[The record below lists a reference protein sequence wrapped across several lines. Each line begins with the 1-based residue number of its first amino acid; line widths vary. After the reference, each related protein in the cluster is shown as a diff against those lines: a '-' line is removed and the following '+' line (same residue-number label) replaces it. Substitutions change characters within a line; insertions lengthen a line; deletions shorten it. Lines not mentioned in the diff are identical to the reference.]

1 LFQLR
6 ASLDAA
12 FSGKESM
19 KKIAA
24 VLLVLVAIV
33 GGALFW
39 LSGNIDGLIKNAIES
54 YGSAMTQS
62 KVTVGAVK
70 ITPADGKGTISNLA
84 IGNPAGFKTA
94 HALKVARIDIDIDI
108 ASVARDVIVI
118 RHIAVVA
125 PDVIYEKGETMTNF
139 DAIQKNIATYLGP
152 SDGKKEGKKLIVEQ
166 LTIRDAKAE
175 ASAAFMNGKTVSVP
189 LPDITLKDIG
199 RAKGGI
205 TAGELGQEVAGALK
219 AKLSGAV
226 SFDRLMKSAGEALGK
241 AGSAI
246 KGLFK

>member
-1 LFQLR
+1 
-6 ASLDAA
+6 
-12 FSGKESM
+12 M

-24 VLLVLVAIV
+24 VLLILVAVV

-39 LSGNIDGLIKNAIES
+39 LSGNIDGLIKDAIEN
-54 YGSAMTQS
+54 YGGAMTQA
-62 KVTVGAVK
+62 KVSVGAVK
-70 ITPADGKGTISNLA
+70 IVPVDGKGTISNLV

-108 ASVARDVIVI
+108 ASVTRDVILI
-118 RHIAVVA
+118 RRIAVVA
-125 PDVIYEKGETMTNF
+125 PDVIYEKGEAMTNF
-139 DAIQKNIATYLGP
+139 DAIQKNIAAYLGP
-152 SDGKKEGKKLIVEQ
+152 AGGKKDGRKLIVEQ
-166 LTIRDAKAE
+166 LSIRDAKAQ

-189 LPDITLKDIG
+189 LPDITMKDLG

-219 AKLSGAV
+219 AKLTDAV
-226 SFDRLMKSAGEALGK
+226 SFDRLLKSAGDALDK

>member
-1 LFQLR
+1 
-6 ASLDAA
+6 
-12 FSGKESM
+12 M

-24 VLLVLVAIV
+24 VLLILVAVV

-39 LSGNIDGLIKNAIES
+39 LSGNLDGLIKDAIEN
-54 YGSAMTQS
+54 YGGAMTQA
-62 KVTVGAVK
+62 KVSVGAVK
-70 ITPADGKGTISNLA
+70 IVAVDGKGTISNLV

-108 ASVARDVIVI
+108 ASVTRDVIVI

-125 PDVIYEKGETMTNF
+125 PDVIYEKGDAMINF
-139 DAIQKNIATYLGP
+139 DAIQKNIAAYLGP
-152 SDGKKEGKKLIVEQ
+152 AGGKKDGRKLIVEQ
-166 LTIRDAKAE
+166 LTIRDAKAQ

-189 LPDITLKDIG
+189 LPDITMKNLG

-205 TAGELGQEVAGALK
+205 TPGELGQEVAGALK
-219 AKLSGAV
+219 AKLTGAV
-226 SFDRLMKSAGEALGK
+226 SFDRLMKSAGDALDR

-246 KGLFK
+246 KGLLK

>member
-1 LFQLR
+1 
-6 ASLDAA
+6 
-12 FSGKESM
+12 M

-24 VLLVLVAIV
+24 VLLILVAVI

-39 LSGNIDGLIKNAIES
+39 LSGNIDGLIKDTIEN
-54 YGSAMTQS
+54 YGGAMTQA
-62 KVTVGAVK
+62 KVSVGAVK
-70 ITPADGKGTISNLA
+70 IVPVDGKGTISNLV

-108 ASVARDVIVI
+108 ASVTRDVILI
-118 RHIAVVA
+118 RRIAVVA
-125 PDVIYEKGETMTNF
+125 PDVIYEKGDAMTNF
-139 DAIQKNIATYLGP
+139 DAIQKNIAAYLGP
-152 SDGKKEGKKLIVEQ
+152 AGGKKDGRKLIVEQ
-166 LTIRDAKAE
+166 LTIRDAKAQ

-189 LPDITLKDIG
+189 LPDITMKNLG

-205 TAGELGQEVAGALK
+205 TAGELGQEVAAALK
-219 AKLSGAV
+219 AKLTGAV
-226 SFDRLMKSAGEALGK
+226 SFDRLMKSAGDALDK